1 MDTSEI
7 KLGWQVVARL
17 ERLSVDSYWAHRA
30 SGVRRSLMRCLD
42 EVEEHPGDEV
52 LARRCARIIHQG
64 FFILENAAREIGDRK

>member
-1 MDTSEI
+1 MDSHQL

-30 SGVRRSLMRCLD
+30 SGVRRTLMRYLD
-42 EVEEHPGDEV
+42 DLEAHPEDPRVARRVEE
-52 LARRCARIIHQG
+52 ATRQG

>member
-1 MDTSEI
+1 MDYHEI

-30 SGVRRSLMRCLD
+30 SGVRRSLMRYLD
-42 EVEEHPGDEV
+42 DLEAHPDDLHAARRVEE
-52 LARRCARIIHQG
+52 ATRQG